1 MRRIDPLALVA
12 LGLFAL
18 LAALAVAAGGT
29 GATGTGSTLGRSASI
44 YDESPGGASIL
55 RRYFEAVGRTV
66 VAVRG
71 DRFAPTD
78 AGVTTLFLLGTVD
91 PIEPADLT
99 ALHDFVRA
107 GGTLVIATDLGLN
120 ERRLLDDFG
129 MPVRSGISAG
139 AVSGPIAVH
148 TAAFAA
154 PPVRSIVVDVGVALA
169 PREDATTLVSVAG
182 IPVVA
187 LGSEGRGRVFAVGSL
202 APFLNSAIGLA
213 DNGRF
218 ALALSGGAARIG
230 FDEYHH
236 GARPA
241 PDITALLAQTWLGRG
256 LLAAFA
262 LAFAYLALTGR
273 RLGPPIPLD
282 PRPPRSSLE
291 YVRGL
296 AGLARR
302 SGHGEIA
309 RRRLREDLR
318 RGLAWQNGLDPRT
331 DFDRVANA
339 VAVASPERAA
349 EARRLHVA
357 LAGRLRDDALVRAAN
372 DVARLIHPEEAT

>member
-139 AVSGPIAVH
+139 NACSWGTPAVTSSLCAMS
-148 TAAFAA
+148 A
-154 PPVRSIVVDVGVALA
+154 S
-169 PREDATTLVSVAG
+169 ATT
-182 IPVVA
+182 
-187 LGSEGRGRVFAVGSL
+187 
-202 APFLNSAIGLA
+202 
-213 DNGRF
+213 
-218 ALALSGGAARIG
+218 
-230 FDEYHH
+230 
-236 GARPA
+236 
-241 PDITALLAQTWLGRG
+241 
-256 LLAAFA
+256 
-262 LAFAYLALTGR
+262 
-273 RLGPPIPLD
+273 
-282 PRPPRSSLE
+282 
-291 YVRGL
+291 
-296 AGLARR
+296 
-302 SGHGEIA
+302 
-309 RRRLREDLR
+309 
-318 RGLAWQNGLDPRT
+318 
-331 DFDRVANA
+331 
-339 VAVASPERAA
+339 
-349 EARRLHVA
+349 
-357 LAGRLRDDALVRAAN
+357 
-372 DVARLIHPEEAT
+372 